1 MNEQVNGMVK
11 DSDKLVV
18 SKHPVLGR
26 HKLDG
31 KRGVTSLVV
40 SEHPMLAV
48 SQVRRHKLNGKRGV
62 TQTISKNS

>member
-40 SEHPMLAV
+40 SEHPMLAA
-48 SQVRRHKLNGKRGV
+48 SQVRW
-62 TQTISKNS
+62 